1 VGQYDITL
9 RHLTRIGGR
18 AFLRAIG
25 GDGHIT
31 LLQTEFPSTR
41 DRRIDFLAVLDSP
54 EGNRRLLHL
63 EFQAASDAAMPERML
78 GYYSDI
84 LSWLSARRDDRV
96 GVLPREIVQK
106 VIHVG
111 AGRWKPETAIRHQN
125 LDFRFEFVDTGTV
138 DAKPLLETGDLGD
151 AVVAV
156 LCADGTNPDVI
167 KAILHKI
174 ARAPEN
180 ERADALAQLIALS
193 ELNCGAFAR

>member
-1 VGQYDITL
+1 
-9 RHLTRIGGR
+9 
-18 AFLRAIG
+18 
-25 GDGHIT
+25 
-31 LLQTEFPSTR
+31 
-41 DRRIDFLAVLDSP
+41 
-54 EGNRRLLHL
+54 
-63 EFQAASDAAMPERML
+63 MPERML